1 MAAVVGGPLLY
12 VPPRSIQKEVFSH
25 SVHVER
31 LVCRSPRR
39 LRGDPAKCP
48 AASLPSFPIRS
59 PEASRRVMP
68 RTMARAMRCALNDSR
83 RCLPPGP

>member
-59 PEASRRVMP
+59 PEASRRVM
-68 RTMARAMRCALNDSR
+68 RCALNDSR